1 MEGQAPQ
8 IGTYQVLDIYSE
20 LGNGQTVIMAD
31 VIYKG
36 PNWSDFDRIPRQL
49 RLQGLF
55 NKSSIG
61 PKEEFKGA
69 NIGNLN
75 HHLIIITNKI
85 EDHENKKFSI
95 EWEAY
100 KPINY
105 NDLVQEAMDRIAD
118 SFENQYDPMDTE
130 LHTIEMEEL
139 VFQQNQDEE
148 LGYEDHKENE
158 FDDDGNVIL

>member
-20 LGNGQTVIMAD
+20 LQNGQTVIMAD

-69 NIGNLN
+69 NIANLN
-75 HHLIIITNKI
+75 HHLITITNKV
-85 EDHENKKFSI
+85 EDHENQKYSI
-95 EWEAY
+95 EWEACKPANY
-100 KPINY
+100 K
-105 NDLVQEAMDRIAD
+105 DLLQEEMDRIAD
-118 SFENQYDPMDTE
+118 QYEQDQGAIDTE
-130 LHTIEMEEL
+130 LDTIEMEEL

-148 LGYEDHKENE
+148 LGYEDHEDIE
-158 FDDDGNVIL
+158 FDENGNVIL